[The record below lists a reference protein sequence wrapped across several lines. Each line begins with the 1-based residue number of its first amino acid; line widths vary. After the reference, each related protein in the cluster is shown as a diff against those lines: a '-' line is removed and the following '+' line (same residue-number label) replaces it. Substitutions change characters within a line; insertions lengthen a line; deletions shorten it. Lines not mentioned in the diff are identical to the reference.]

1 MNPLENAI
9 ETIKEKNQ
17 DLLIKTHSSIEI
29 KKRISNT
36 SPLVLKNKENLIR
49 SGKDI
54 ISQLWMVLNGKWI
67 FKNKII

>member
-54 ISQLWMVLNGKWI
+54 ISQLGMVLNGK
-67 FKNKII
+67 

>member
-1 MNPLENAI
+1 MNPIENAI

-29 KKRISNT
+29 NKRISNT

-49 SGKDI
+49 TGKDV
-54 ISQLWMVLNGKWI
+54 ISQLGMVLNGI
-67 FKNKII
+67 FHI